1 MSRVS
6 EQIRLTHANVT
17 LSDHGG
23 IRDWKHLLLNAQD
36 DEPRPKLEPWQNLCL
51 AILNDAIET
60 LKRGPTSPKNK
71 RNWAYPATEKWF
83 HGSAANYSIFGF
95 VAICE
100 AFNWSP
106 SWVRKGIIAMVDKAR
121 EINEPQI
128 KRQRFTV
135 RGQYRRPSGP
145 KPKRRDAYGV
155 K

>member
-23 IRDWKHLLLNAQD
+23 IRDWRHLLLNAQD
-36 DEPRPKLEPWQNLCL
+36 DEPSRKLEPWQNLCL

-71 RNWAYPATEKWF
+71 RNWAYPATERWL
-83 HGSAANYSIFGF
+83 HGSTADYDGVFSFI
-95 VAICE
+95 AICE
-100 AFNWSP
+100 HFQWSP
-106 SWVRKGIIAMVDKAR
+106 SWVRKGILALVQESRKT
-121 EINEPQI
+121 NEPQI

-135 RGQYRRPSGP
+135 RGQYRRPSGR
-145 KPKRRDAYGV
+145 KPVRA
-155 K
+155 